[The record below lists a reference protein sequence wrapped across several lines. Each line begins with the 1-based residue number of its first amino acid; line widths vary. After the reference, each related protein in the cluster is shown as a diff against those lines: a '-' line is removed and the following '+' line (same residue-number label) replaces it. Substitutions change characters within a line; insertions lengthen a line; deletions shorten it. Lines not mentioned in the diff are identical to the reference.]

1 MRLEGGEI
9 EVRHGAQE
17 REHRSHRTNWRER
30 SSTDEEQGC
39 CSSERA

>member
-9 EVRHGAQE
+9 DVRHGAQE
-17 REHRSHRTNWRER
+17 RQHRSHCTNRRER

-39 CSSERA
+39 CGPERA